1 VARRSARS
9 CIDEEARL
17 ISDLLTDA
25 EHKMEQAIDHVVS
38 EFGTVRTGR
47 ANPQLLQR
55 ITVEYYGSPTP
66 LQQLASISVPE
77 PRLLVVQPYD
87 HSTVSDIE
95 RALQASDLGLNPSN
109 DGNVIRIAFPPLTE
123 ERRKDLIKVVKNMAE
138 EARVA
143 VRNIRRHAKSEME
156 ELHGEISDD
165 DIRRG
170 EDELQKLTDRFT
182 EKVDELSAHKEDELL
197 EV

>member
-1 VARRSARS
+1 M
-9 CIDEEARL
+9 
-17 ISDLLTDA
+17 ISDLLTEA
-25 EHKMEQAIDHVVS
+25 EHKMEQATEHVTS
-38 EFGTVRTGR
+38 EFSTVRTGR

-77 PRLLVVQPYD
+77 PRMLVVQPFD
-87 HSTVSDIE
+87 KSTVNDIE
-95 RALQASDLGLNPSN
+95 RALQTSDLGLNPSN

-123 ERRKDLIKVVKNMAE
+123 ERRKDLIKLVRNMAE
-138 EARVA
+138 EGRVA
-143 VRNIRRHAKSEME
+143 VRNLRRHSKSDME
-156 ELHGEISDD
+156 AMHGEISDD

-170 EDELQKLTDRFT
+170 EEELQKLTDRYV
-182 EKVDELSAHKEDELL
+182 ERIDRLLSHKEDELL

>member
-1 VARRSARS
+1 V
-9 CIDEEARL
+9 
-17 ISDLLTDA
+17 ISDLLTEA
-25 EHKMEQAIDHVVS
+25 EHKMELATEHVAS
-38 EFGTVRTGR
+38 EFSTVRTGR

-77 PRLLVVQPYD
+77 PRLLVVHPFD
-87 HSTVSDIE
+87 KSTVNDIE
-95 RALQASDLGLNPSN
+95 RALQTSDLSLNPSN

-123 ERRKDLIKVVKNMAE
+123 ERRKDLIKVVRNMAE
-138 EARVA
+138 EGRVA
-143 VRNIRRHAKSEME
+143 VRNIRRHSKNDME
-156 ELHGEISDD
+156 AMHGEISDD

-170 EDELQKLTDRFT
+170 EDELQKLTDRYV
-182 EKVDELSAHKEDELL
+182 EKIDQLLENKEDELL

>member
-1 VARRSARS
+1 M
-9 CIDEEARL
+9 
-17 ISDLLTDA
+17 ISDLLTEA
-25 EHKMEQAIDHVVS
+25 EHKMDQATDHVAS
-38 EFGTVRTGR
+38 EFSTVRTGR

-77 PRLLVVQPYD
+77 PRMLVVQPFD
-87 HSTVSDIE
+87 KSTVGDIE
-95 RALQASDLGLNPSN
+95 KALQTSELSLNPTN

-123 ERRKDLIKVVKNMAE
+123 ERRKDLIKVVRNMAE
-138 EARVA
+138 EGRVA
-143 VRNIRRHAKSEME
+143 VRNIRRHSKSDME
-156 ELHGEISDD
+156 SMHGEISDD

-170 EDELQKLTDRFT
+170 EDELQKLTDRYI
-182 EKVDELSAHKEDELL
+182 DQIDRLLSHKEEELL

>member
-1 VARRSARS
+1 
-9 CIDEEARL
+9 
-17 ISDLLTDA
+17 
-25 EHKMEQAIDHVVS
+25 
-38 EFGTVRTGR
+38 

-87 HSTVSDIE
+87 RSTVSDIE
-95 RALQASDLGLNPSN
+95 KALQASDLGLNPSN

-138 EARVA
+138 EGRVA

-182 EKVDELSAHKEDELL
+182 EKIDQLAEHKEDELL

>member
-1 VARRSARS
+1 M
-9 CIDEEARL
+9 
-17 ISDLLTDA
+17 ISDLLSEA
-25 EHKMEQAIDHVVS
+25 EQKMQAAVEHVGS
-38 EFGTVRTGR
+38 EFSTVRSGR

-55 ITVEYYGSPTP
+55 IQVDYYGSPTP

-77 PRLLVVQPYD
+77 ARMLVVQPFD
-87 HSTVSDIE
+87 KGSVPNVE
-95 RALQASDLGLNPSN
+95 RAIQQSDLGLNPTS

-123 ERRKDLIKVVKNMAE
+123 ERRKDLIKVVRHMAE
-138 EARVA
+138 EGRVA
-143 VRNIRRHAKSEME
+143 VRNVRRHSKTDME
-156 ELHGEISDD
+156 ALHGEISDD

-182 EKVDELSAHKEDELL
+182 VRIDEILGNKEDELL

>member
-1 VARRSARS
+1 V
-9 CIDEEARL
+9 
-17 ISDLLTDA
+17 ISDLLTEA
-25 EHKMEQAIDHVVS
+25 EHKMDLAIEHVAS
-38 EFGTVRTGR
+38 EFSTVRTGR

-77 PRLLVVQPYD
+77 PRLLVVHPFD
-87 HSTVSDIE
+87 KSTVNDIE
-95 RALQASDLGLNPSN
+95 RALQTSDLSLNPSN

-123 ERRKDLIKVVKNMAE
+123 ERRKDLIKVVRNMAE
-138 EARVA
+138 EGRVA
-143 VRNIRRHAKSEME
+143 VRNIRRHSKADME
-156 ELHGEISDD
+156 AMHGEISDD

-170 EDELQKLTDRFT
+170 EDELQKLTDRFV
-182 EKVDELSAHKEDELL
+182 ERIDQLLGHKEGELL